1 MAEINE
7 HKPIRVLI
15 ADDQPVVRQGLETF
29 LLSMPDMEVVGM
41 AADGQNAVDVYQ
53 REQVDVV
60 LMDLVMPGMDGVQAI
75 ESIRARDPEA
85 RIVVLTSFQ
94 EDDRVQRAL
103 EAGAAG
109 YLLKTSTAAE
119 LGAALRAAHAGRH
132 PLSAEATEALIRVSR
147 RKPQIGSDLT
157 EREKEVLALIV
168 KGASNQEIAE
178 ALVIS
183 AATAKF
189 HVGNILSKLEA
200 ANRAEAVA
208 IAIKSGLVVDEL

>member
-1 MAEINE
+1 MTE
-7 HKPIRVLI
+7 HQRIRVLI
-15 ADDQPVVRQGLETF
+15 VDDQPVVRQGLETF
-29 LLSMPDMEVVGM
+29 LLSMPDMEVVGL
-41 AADGQNAVDVYQ
+41 ASDGQQAVDLYQ

-60 LMDLVMPGMDGVQAI
+60 LMDLVMPQMDGVQAI
-75 ESIRARDPEA
+75 ESICALDSRA

-103 EAGAAG
+103 EVGAAG
-109 YLLKTSTAAE
+109 YLLKSSTAAE
-119 LGAALRAAHAGRH
+119 LGEALRSAYAGRH
-132 PLSAEATEALIRVSR
+132 PLSAEATAALIRASR
-147 RKPQIGSDLT
+147 REPRVGEDLT
-157 EREKEVLALIV
+157 EREREVLAWIAR
-168 KGASNQEIAE
+168 GASNQEIAE

-208 IAIKSGLVVDEL
+208 IAIKSGLVEDEL